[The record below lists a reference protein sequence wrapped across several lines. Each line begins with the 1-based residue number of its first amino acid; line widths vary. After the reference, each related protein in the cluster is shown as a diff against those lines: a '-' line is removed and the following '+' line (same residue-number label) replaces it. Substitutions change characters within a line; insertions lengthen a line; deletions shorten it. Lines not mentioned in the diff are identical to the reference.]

1 MTNTSPISFKSRIN
15 IVTNKVFAELPAGHY
30 IDFLLENPKKPN
42 IVTSDM
48 FYTLDI
54 RTCTGG
60 GLKNSSD
67 NAAAGFHLW
76 DEKLNAKNLSDFI
89 NQLKDYVKNPEGG
102 LLIGS
107 KKITGSPNSVPLFKL
122 VKKELSKICSNISYF
137 QTIKKPY
144 GEADFKYSLADD
156 TWNILLTDNIKCAN
170 SVRTI
175 NKLQEFFEDISI
187 APSDRLFVNGK
198 EITKREAPHIFR
210 NV

>member
-15 IVTNKVFAELPAGHY
+15 IVTNKVFAELPAGRY
-30 IDFLLENPKKPN
+30 IDFLMENPKKPN

-67 NAAAGFHLW
+67 NAAAGFHFW

>member
-1 MTNTSPISFKSRIN
+1 MANTQPVSFKSRIN
-15 IVTNKVFAELPAGHY
+15 IVTNKVFAELPAGRY
-30 IDFLLENPKKPN
+30 IDFLMENPKKPN

-60 GLKNSSD
+60 GLKNSRH
-67 NAAAGFHLW
+67 NAAAGFHFW
-76 DEKLNAKNLSDFI
+76 DEKLNVKNLQSFI
-89 NQLKDYVKNPEGG
+89 NQLKDYVKNPDGG

-137 QTIKKPY
+137 ETIKKPY
-144 GEADFKYSLADD
+144 GEVDFKYSLADD
-156 TWNILLTDNIKCAN
+156 TWNILLIDSIKCTN

-175 NKLQEFFEDISI
+175 NKLQDFFEKIYI
-187 APSDRLFVNGK
+187 APTDRLFVNGK
-198 EITKREAPHIFR
+198 VITKHDTPQFFKKR
-210 NV
+210 